1 MPRAYRLFAA
11 PVLFALSFLP
21 SCAGEPEEYDGPKI
35 QAVGAMP
42 DDSLLEEAPL
52 LESMELGKPR
62 PPNPEPKLPPTAYL
76 KRIIGYM
83 KSKVKPITINER
95 TGYVLQRWAD
105 MRASYAEASDGFK
118 RFNLYCMDTVI
129 LPDNV
134 PFAVEMTLVDY
145 GANGKCRLLGKK
157 LFVAQAK
164 TVLRVPGEDEKI
176 KEKEREEFNKRVRM
190 VTSVI
195 TKKLGDYYRSKLE
208 ELWRRID
215 ALPD

>member
-42 DDSLLEEAPL
+42 DDSLLEESPL
-52 LESMELGKPR
+52 FEHVELGKPVK
-62 PPNPEPKLPPTAYL
+62 PEPKLPPTAYL
-76 KRIIGYM
+76 ERIIGYM
-83 KSKVKPITINER
+83 KRKVKPITINER

-157 LFVAQAK
+157 LFVAQAQ

-176 KEKEREEFNKRVRM
+176 KEKEREEFNKRTRM
-190 VTSVI
+190 ITSVI
-195 TKKLGDYYRSKLE
+195 TDNLKGYYHNKLR
-208 ELWRRID
+208 ELCNRIED
-215 ALPD
+215 LPD